1 MSDRSKVIWS
11 EGLFLRPQH
20 FQQQERYLEAYVEGR
35 VGSLRADGWGFE
47 ELELDRD
54 VLTIGKLSIRR
65 ARGVF
70 PDGTPFS
77 IPDRDPPP
85 PPLEVSA
92 DMRNV
97 RVYLALPLR
106 RGGALDSDRRAGAEG
121 VLVRQTVREL
131 ELRDATVESAAT
143 ALVEVGGLR
152 TRLLVAG
159 TPAEDFACIPLAHV
173 QECRVDRQVL
183 LDDRFMPT
191 VLRIAACPPL
201 ATFLKELYGLLHQR
215 GDALANIVTGS
226 DRGGVSGVREFLRFQ
241 AINRY
246 EPLVQHFMRLAALH
260 PEDLYRWL
268 IVIAGDLA
276 GLGKEGRRPIEF
288 PAYQHSDLRASFEPT
303 IAALRG
309 YLDDK
314 QISDVV
320 SIPVELKQ
328 PNAYLARINDISL
341 IDGAVFVLA
350 AKAALP
356 PEEIRR
362 RIPQMVTIAPAVR
375 LRELVEGVMPGL
387 TLSPLA
393 QIPPRIPF
401 LAGYVYFEIDR
412 TGALWKDMK
421 GSGAFGLFVGE
432 GFTNLAFSMW
442 AMRES

>member
-35 VGSLRADGWGFE
+35 AASLRAESWGFD

-54 VLTIGKLSIRR
+54 VLSIGKLAIRR

-85 PPLEVSA
+85 APLEVSSE
-92 DMRNV
+92 MRNA
-97 RVYLALPLR
+97 RIFLALPLR
-106 RGGALDSDRRAGAEG
+106 RGGSVDSDRRSGTEG
-121 VLVRQTVREL
+121 LARQTVREL
-131 ELRDATVESAAT
+131 ELRDATVEAAAT

-152 TRLLVAG
+152 TRLIVAG
-159 TPAEDFACIPLAHV
+159 TPTEDFACIPLTHIL
-173 QECRVDRQVL
+173 ECRVDRQVL

-191 VLRIAACPPL
+191 VLRVTACPPL
-201 ATFLKELYGLLHQR
+201 ATFLTELYGLLHQR
-215 GDALANIVTGS
+215 GDALASVVTGS
-226 DRGGVSGVREFLRFQ
+226 DRGGVSGVREFLKFQ

-246 EPLVQHFMRLAALH
+246 EPLVQHFTRLAVLH

-268 IVIAGDLA
+268 LVIAGDLA
-276 GLGKEGRRPIEF
+276 GLGKEGRRPIQF

-314 QISDVV
+314 LISDVV
-320 SIPVELKQ
+320 SIPVELVQ
-328 PNAYLARINDISL
+328 PNVYLARIDDTSL

-375 LRELVEGVMPGL
+375 LKQLVEGVVPGL
-387 TLSPLA
+387 ALSPLA

-412 TGALWKDMK
+412 SSALWSDMK
-421 GSGAFGLFVGE
+421 GSGAFGLFAGE
-432 GFTNLAFSMW
+432 GIANLGFSMW
-442 AMRES
+442 ALRGG

>member
-20 FQQQERYLEAYVEGR
+20 FQQQERYFEAYVEGR
-35 VGSLRADGWGFE
+35 AASLRADSWGFE

-54 VLTIGKLSIRR
+54 VLTIGKLAIRR

-85 PPLEVSA
+85 APLEVA
-92 DMRNV
+92 PAVRNA
-97 RVYLALPLR
+97 RAFLALPLR

-121 VLVRQTVREL
+121 LARQTVREL
-131 ELRDATVESAAT
+131 ELRDATVESATT

-152 TRLLVAG
+152 TRIIMAG
-159 TPAEDFACIPLAHV
+159 TPTEDFACIPLAHV

-191 VLRIAACPPL
+191 VLQITACPPL
-201 ATFLKELYGLLHQR
+201 ATFLTELYGLLHQR
-215 GDALANIVTGS
+215 GDALASVVTGT
-226 DRGGVSGVREFLRFQ
+226 DRGGVSGVREFLKFQ

-246 EPLVQHFMRLAALH
+246 QPLIQHFTRLAVLH

-276 GLGKEGRRPIEF
+276 GLGKEGCRPIEF
-288 PAYQHSDLRASFEPT
+288 PAYQHSNLRASFEPT

-314 QISDVV
+314 LVSDVV
-320 SIPVELKQ
+320 SIPVDLVQ
-328 PNAYLARINDISL
+328 PNVYLARINDTSL
-341 IDGAVFVLA
+341 IDGAVFILA

-362 RIPQMVTIAPAVR
+362 KIPQMVTIAPAVR
-375 LRELVEGVMPGL
+375 LKELVEGVVPGL

-401 LAGYVYFEIDR
+401 LAGYVYFEVDR
-412 TGALWKDMK
+412 NSKLWRDMR

-432 GFTNLAFSMW
+432 GLANLGFSMW
-442 AMRES
+442 AMRGG

>member
-35 VGSLRADGWGFE
+35 AASLRADGWGFE

-54 VLTIGKLSIRR
+54 VLAIGKLAIRR

-77 IPDRDPPP
+77 IPDRDPAPA
-85 PPLEVSA
+85 PLEVA
-92 DMRNV
+92 PELRNA

-106 RGGALDSDRRAGAEG
+106 RGGALDSDRRAGAES
-121 VLVRQTVREL
+121 LSRQTVREL
-131 ELRDATVESAAT
+131 ELRDATVESANT
-143 ALVEVGGLR
+143 SLIEVGGLR
-152 TRLLVAG
+152 TRLIVSG
-159 TPAEDFACIPLAHV
+159 TPTEDFACIPLAHV

-183 LDDRFMPT
+183 LDERFMPT
-191 VLRIAACPPL
+191 VLRITACPPL
-201 ATFLKELYGLLHQR
+201 AMFLSQFYGLLHQR
-215 GDALANIVTGS
+215 GNDLAKVVTGS
-226 DRGGVSGVREFLRFQ
+226 DRGGVSGVREFLKFQ

-246 EPLVQHFMRLAALH
+246 EPLVQHLSQLAVVH
-260 PEDLYRWL
+260 PEELFRWL
-268 IVIAGDLA
+268 LIIAGDLA
-276 GLGKEGRRPIEF
+276 GLGSEGRRPIVF
-288 PAYQHSDLRASFEPT
+288 PEYQHVDLRASFEPT

-314 QISDVV
+314 LVRDVIS
-320 SIPVELKQ
+320 ITVEMKQ
-328 PNAYLARINDISL
+328 PNVYLARINDTSL

-362 RIPQMVTIAPAVR
+362 KIPQMVTIAPAVR
-375 LRELVEGVMPGL
+375 LKELVEGVVPGL

-401 LAGYVYFEIDR
+401 LAGYVYFEVDR
-412 TGALWKDMK
+412 SGALWKDMK

-432 GFTNLAFSMW
+432 GFANLAFSMW
-442 AMRES
+442 AMRGV

>member
-20 FQQQERYLEAYVEGR
+20 FQQQERYFEAYVEGR
-35 VGSLRADGWGFE
+35 AAALRAESWGFE

-54 VLTIGKLSIRR
+54 VLTIGKLAIRR

-85 PPLEVSA
+85 APLEVTGE
-92 DMRNV
+92 MRNA
-97 RVYLALPLR
+97 RVALALPLR
-106 RGGALDSDRRAGAEG
+106 RGGSLDSDRRNGAEG
-121 VLVRQTVREL
+121 LARQSVREL

-143 ALVEVGGLR
+143 SLVEVGGLR
-152 TRLLVAG
+152 TRLLVSG
-159 TPAEDFACIPLAHV
+159 TPTEDFACIPLA
-173 QECRVDRQVL
+173 QIRECRVDRQVL
-183 LDDRFMPT
+183 LDERFMPT
-191 VLRIAACPPL
+191 VLRITACPPL
-201 ATFLKELYGLLHQR
+201 ATFITELYGLLHQR
-215 GDALANIVTGS
+215 GDALANVVTGS
-226 DRGGVSGVREFLRFQ
+226 DRGGVGGVRDFLKFQ

-246 EPLVQHFMRLAALH
+246 EPLVQHFTRLAVLH

-268 IVIAGDLA
+268 LVIAGDLA
-276 GLGKEGRRPIEF
+276 GLGKEGRRPIQF

-314 QISDVV
+314 LISDVV
-320 SIPVELKQ
+320 SIAVELVQ
-328 PNAYLARINDISL
+328 PNVYLARIDDSSL

-362 RIPQMVTIAPAVR
+362 KIPQMVTIAPAVR
-375 LRELVEGVMPGL
+375 LKQLVEGVVPGL

-412 TGALWKDMK
+412 SSALWNDMK
-421 GSGAFGLFVGE
+421 GSGAFGLFAGE

-442 AMRES
+442 ALRGT